1 MRVLCLNCN
10 RASKR
15 LYDDIMQRNP
25 DILLLQEW
33 ISHKKDRSDEA
44 QSIVHSLG
52 CVSSTRYLVTASNQ
66 DHIILHKSERILV
79 TQHDDIVVINTYF
92 PAGKTRDRIEHM
104 EYLSKIIQDFGIN
117 SMLIAGD
124 FNLAPQLED
133 GWYGDDFSNFTKKA
147 ERICFHKLLTDF
159 DLHDMGT
166 EIEWAPTFERQIKG
180 KSSRFRC
187 DLFLV
192 SSELISS
199 SRLSYDHSFRTQEG
213 MSDHSALLLEL
224 SI

>member
-15 LYDDIMQRNP
+15 LYDYIMQKNP
-25 DILLLQEW
+25 DIVLLQEW

-104 EYLSKIIQDFGIN
+104 ENLSKIIQDFGIN

-133 GWYGDDFSNFTKKA
+133 GWYGDDLSNFTKKA

-224 SI
+224 NI

>member
-1 MRVLCLNCN
+1 MRVLCFNCN
-10 RASKR
+10 RALKR
-15 LYDDIMQRNP
+15 LYGEIMQKNP
-25 DILLLQEW
+25 DIVLLQEW

-44 QSIVHSLG
+44 QAIVQTLG

-66 DHIILHKSERILV
+66 DHIILHESERILV

-104 EYLSKIIQDFGIN
+104 ENLSKIIQDFEIN

-147 ERICFHKLLTDF
+147 ERICFQKLLT
-159 DLHDMGT
+159 
-166 EIEWAPTFERQIKG
+166 I
-180 KSSRFRC
+180 
-187 DLFLV
+187 
-192 SSELISS
+192 LICMI
-199 SRLSYDHSFRTQEG
+199 REQK
-213 MSDHSALLLEL
+213 
-224 SI
+224 

>member
-1 MRVLCLNCN
+1 
-10 RASKR
+10 
-15 LYDDIMQRNP
+15 
-25 DILLLQEW
+25 
-33 ISHKKDRSDEA
+33 
-44 QSIVHSLG
+44 
-52 CVSSTRYLVTASNQ
+52 LVTASNQ

-104 EYLSKIIQDFGIN
+104 ENLSKIIQDFGIN

-133 GWYGDDFSNFTKKA
+133 GWYGDDLSNFTKKA

-224 SI
+224 NI

>member
-10 RASKR
+10 RALKR
-15 LYDDIMQRNP
+15 LYGEIMQKTP
-25 DILLLQEW
+25 DIVLLQEW

-44 QSIVHSLG
+44 KAIVQSLG

-104 EYLSKIIQDFGIN
+104 ENLSKIIQNFGIN

-147 ERICFHKLLTDF
+147 ERICFQKLLTDF

>member
-1 MRVLCLNCN
+1 MDIAQKR
-10 RASKR
+10 SK
-15 LYDDIMQRNP
+15 
-25 DILLLQEW
+25 
-33 ISHKKDRSDEA
+33 SDEA

-104 EYLSKIIQDFGIN
+104 ENLSKIIQDFGIN

-133 GWYGDDFSNFTKKA
+133 GWYGDEDFSNFTKKA
-147 ERICFHKLLTDF
+147 ERICFQKLLADF

-192 SSELISS
+192 SSELISRLT
-199 SRLSYDHSFRTQEG
+199 RLSYDHSFRTQEG